1 MKGSNTQMLSNNII
15 PNITELQR
23 LVMNGNEDFLREML
37 SKMLNMI
44 MELEVSAKNNASKH
58 ERTENR
64 KAYRNGTRQRPLS
77 TGVGVINLQI
87 PKLRT
92 GESYFPSFIEPR
104 RLVEKAL
111 LNVIQEAYI
120 NGVSTRKVD
129 KIVEEMGIHID
140 KSAVSR
146 ICKELDAGVEAF
158 RNRPLTDEY
167 PYVWLDATFPKV
179 REGGRV
185 QGMAFVTAIAV
196 NDDGTRQILGFDIGM
211 SESGAFWDE
220 FLRSL
225 VRRGLKG
232 VKLVISDAHEGLK
245 NAIFSILPGSSWQRC
260 RVHCMRNILCHVNR
274 KQQGMVSAMVR
285 TVFAQES
292 LKEAKSQLRN
302 VVAQL
307 KNHFPKAM
315 EVLEDAEEE
324 ILTYMDFPKSH
335 HPQIHSTNPLERL
348 NKEIRRRSNVVSIF
362 PNRAAVIRLIG
373 SVLMEYQ
380 DEWLAAEKRYMSLD
394 SMSVLKSQFTDTLI
408 PCDQNLLLDNTL

>member
-1 MKGSNTQMLSNNII
+1 MLSNNII
-15 PNITELQR
+15 PNITELQQ
-23 LVMNGNEDFLREML
+23 LVMDGNEDFLREML
-37 SKMLNMI
+37 SRMLNMM
-44 MELEVSAKNNASKH
+44 MELEVSAKNNANKH
-58 ERTENR
+58 ERTEKR

-129 KIVEEMGIHID
+129 KLVEDMGIQID

-146 ICKELDAGVEAF
+146 ICKELDDGVEAF
-158 RNRPLTDEY
+158 RNRPLIDEY

-179 REGGRV
+179 REGERV
-185 QGMAFVTAIAV
+185 QNMAFVTTIAV
-196 NDDGTRQILGFDIGM
+196 NDDGTRHILGFDIGM
-211 SESGAFWDE
+211 SENGAFWEE

-245 NAIFSILPGSSWQRC
+245 NAIFSILPGSNWQRC

-285 TVFAQES
+285 TVFAQEN
-292 LKEAKSQLRN
+292 LKESKKQLRN
-302 VVAQL
+302 VVTQL
-307 KNHFPKAM
+307 ENHFPKAM
-315 EVLEDAEEE
+315 EILENAEEE
-324 ILTYMDFPKSH
+324 ILAYMAFPKAH
-335 HPQIHSTNPLERL
+335 IHRFIQQILWSAL
-348 NKEIRRRSNVVSIF
+348 IRRF
-362 PNRAAVIRLIG
+362 ADAVMWYL
-373 SVLMEYQ
+373 SFLTE
-380 DEWLAAEKRYMSLD
+380 L
-394 SMSVLKSQFTDTLI
+394 
-408 PCDQNLLLDNTL
+408 P

>member
-1 MKGSNTQMLSNNII
+1 MLSNNII
-15 PNITELQR
+15 PNITELQQ

-37 SKMLNMI
+37 SRMLNM
-44 MELEVSAKNNASKH
+44 MMDLEVSAKNNANKY
-58 ERTENR
+58 ERTEKR

-129 KIVEEMGIHID
+129 KLVEDMGIQID

-146 ICKELDAGVEAF
+146 ICKELDDGVEAF
-158 RNRPLTDEY
+158 RNRPLIDEY

-185 QGMAFVTAIAV
+185 QNMAFVTAIAV
-196 NDDGTRQILGFDIGM
+196 NNDGTRHILGFDIGM
-211 SESGAFWDE
+211 SENGAFWEE

-245 NAIFSILPGSSWQRC
+245 NAIFSILPGSNWQRC

-285 TVFAQES
+285 TVFAQEN
-292 LKEAKSQLRN
+292 LKESKKQLRN
-302 VVAQL
+302 VVTQL
-307 KNHFPKAM
+307 ENHFPKAM
-315 EVLEDAEEE
+315 EILENAEEE
-324 ILTYMDFPKSH
+324 ILAYMAFPKAH
-335 HPQIHSTNPLERL
+335 HPQIYSTNPLERL

-362 PNRAAVIRLIG
+362 PNRTAVIRLIG
-373 SVLMEYQ
+373 SVLMEHQ
-380 DEWLAAEKRYMSLD
+380 DEWFAAEKRYMSLD
-394 SMSVLKSQFTDTLI
+394 SMSLLKNQFTNTLI
-408 PCDQNLLLDNTL
+408 PCDQHLLLDNTL